1 MLARC
6 LLFVLSLLI
15 TLIINGCQTSD
26 SAKSAIKI
34 PRHWPIQRYSQNKK
48 VDLAQLAWW
57 KQFNNLELNALM
69 KKVLIQNSELKIALT
84 KTEQAQSQLE
94 QIKLSW
100 LPGLNYLTGYSQF
113 PDIGNPGAIAIAYPT
128 YIINLLQLY
137 KQQKSAKA
145 FYAAS
150 IYAQEGVKVALLART
165 AISYFI
171 LLAQIEANTLYQQL
185 IKDSNGY
192 LQALNTQYTSGL
204 IAQDSLVEQQSRIHL
219 IQSQIQ
225 IIQYNIITSKNTLHY
240 LFDEDPGDFAIH
252 KRFRQI
258 DSNALIPGNQPLS
271 VLNNRPDIHQ
281 AEALLKAAH
290 ADLDALKATFFPETK
305 LGAYLGTSGAGKVK
319 LGQAYIDG
327 PLINLPLF
335 AQIKGAKA
343 RDKELYL
350 RYRDTIKAAL
360 RDVVN
365 DLAAFSAYS
374 IRLSNN
380 LQALKNAKAQCSM
393 VAIRVSHGLE
403 DSLGSLKCALSVD
416 ELALT
421 INQNKLEKMIA
432 RVTLY
437 QDLGGGYHGD

>member
-1 MLARC
+1 MTSSFTKEHSLVYQSALGTITLLARC
-6 LLFVLSLLI
+6 LLSILSLLI

-26 SAKSAIKI
+26 SAKSTIKI

-84 KTEQAQSQLE
+84 KTEQA
-94 QIKLSW
+94 
-100 LPGLNYLTGYSQF
+100 
-113 PDIGNPGAIAIAYPT
+113 DIGNPGAIAIAYPT

-290 ADLDALKATFFPETK
+290 ADIDALKATFFPETK
-305 LGAYLGTSGAGKVK
+305 LGAYLGTSGAGRVK

-432 RVTLY
+432 LVTLY